1 MKTTLT
7 RKRAAAFYAWAL
19 NAYDVSPLEDLLADH
34 FHYAS
39 QWVFEEI
46 TSKADYLR
54 YLRGKFHTLRDGRD
68 PVFAELAH
76 VDAYGEDQPCVVLAQ
91 GSRTDLVAIAL
102 FQVAG
107 DRITRIDLCAV
118 PPPESARRSG
128 IYPGLKSRNRPPEDK
143 DMF

>member
-1 MKTTLT
+1 MSITITPDQ
-7 RKRAAAFYAWAL
+7 AAHAYAMAL
-19 NAYDVSPLEDLLADH
+19 NTLDTTPLEPLLADD

-54 YLRGKFHTLRDGRD
+54 YLRGKFHTLRDGRN
-68 PVFAELAH
+68 PVFAELGH

-91 GSRTDLVAIAL
+91 GSRTELVAIAL
-102 FQVAG
+102 FKVAG

-118 PPPESARRSG
+118 PPPDSARRRG
-128 IYPGLKSRNRPPEDK
+128 IYPGLKSRNRPPENK